1 MTRIY
6 VTDHAVL
13 RYIERHYSVDLTR
26 IRAEIENKAGAAAKL
41 GAKSVSVGDL
51 KFELSPDREG
61 TVVIKTVLER
71 WMKQKFRPPRKKN
84 RHKEVEL

>member
-13 RYIERHYSVDLTR
+13 RYIERHYRVDLTR

-71 WMKQKFRPPRKKN
+71 WMKPKFRPPRKKN